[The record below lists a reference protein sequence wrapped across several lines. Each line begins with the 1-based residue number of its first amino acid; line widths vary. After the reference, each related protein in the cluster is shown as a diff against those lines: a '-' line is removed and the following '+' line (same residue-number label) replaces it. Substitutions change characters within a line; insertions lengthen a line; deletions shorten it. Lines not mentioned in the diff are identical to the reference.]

1 MEEKLM
7 GRAFCPATGVHSER
21 KKAPMQDFFVR
32 RSFCV
37 AASTQSSSASRK
49 TTQNRLL
56 NEKAGFRIVEWMDAP
71 AAERPPFAH
80 SRRPR
85 LGLGLLITGIALL
98 WVCGAPLLAERSLR
112 VLEVDPPASPLTGTG
127 AGAIVVLSG
136 GTYTSAPEY
145 GSDTVGP
152 WTLERLR
159 YATRLYRQ
167 TSLPVLVTG
176 GPTLGAH
183 SSEAEQ
189 MRDALEQDFGTPVRW
204 LEPTGM
210 DTLENAS
217 ASEKL
222 LREEGITKIL
232 LVTHAWHMRRARL
245 AFEHAGLQV
254 VPAPMGFTT
263 RTEDNPLAL
272 AVPSARGMLMTRT
285 AWHELLGLTWYRI
298 RFAFS

>member
-1 MEEKLM
+1 
-7 GRAFCPATGVHSER
+7 
-21 KKAPMQDFFVR
+21 
-32 RSFCV
+32 
-37 AASTQSSSASRK
+37 
-49 TTQNRLL
+49 
-56 NEKAGFRIVEWMDAP
+56 
-71 AAERPPFAH
+71 
-80 SRRPR
+80 
-85 LGLGLLITGIALL
+85 LIGGIALL
-98 WVCGAPLLAERSLR
+98 WACGAPLLAERSLR
-112 VLEVDPPASPLTGTG
+112 LLEVDPPSSPLTGTG

-136 GTYTSAPEY
+136 GTYISAPEY
-145 GSDTVGP
+145 GGDTVGP

-159 YATRLYRQ
+159 YAARLYRQ

-189 MRDALEQDFGTPVRW
+189 MRDALEQDFNTPVRW
-204 LEPTGM
+204 LESTGM
-210 DTLENAS
+210 DTFENAT

-263 RTEDNPLAL
+263 RTEDNLL
-272 AVPSARGMLMTRT
+272 TSVVPNARAMLTTRT
-285 AWHELLGLTWYRI
+285 ALHEMIGLLWYRI

>member
-1 MEEKLM
+1 MKKLVFGLLSGWM
-7 GRAFCPATGVHSER
+7 LPPLNGLLLLIAGLVC
-21 KKAPMQDFFVR
+21 R
-32 RSFCV
+32 R
-37 AASTQSSSASRK
+37 
-49 TTQNRLL
+49 
-56 NEKAGFRIVEWMDAP
+56 W
-71 AAERPPFAH
+71 
-80 SRRPR
+80 RPR
-85 LGLGLLITGIALL
+85 LGLGLLIAGIALL
-98 WVCGAPLLAERSLR
+98 WICGAPLFAERCLHI
-112 VLEVDPPASPLTGTG
+112 LEAGAPSSPLTGTG
-127 AGAIVVLSG
+127 AGAIVVLAG
-136 GTYTSAPEY
+136 GTYISAPEY

-159 YATRLYRQ
+159 YAARLYRQ

-204 LEPTGM
+204 LESTGM

-263 RTEDNPLAL
+263 RSDDNPLAL
-272 AVPSARGMLMTRT
+272 GIPSAHGMLMTST
-285 AWHELLGLTWYRI
+285 AWRELLGLAWYRI

>member
-1 MEEKLM
+1 MKKLIFEM
-7 GRAFCPATGVHSER
+7 LSGWLMPPLNGLLLLIAGLLI
-21 KKAPMQDFFVR
+21 R
-32 RSFCV
+32 R
-37 AASTQSSSASRK
+37 
-49 TTQNRLL
+49 
-56 NEKAGFRIVEWMDAP
+56 W
-71 AAERPPFAH
+71 
-80 SRRPR
+80 RPR
-85 LGLGLLITGIALL
+85 LGLGLLIGGVALL
-98 WVCGAPLLAERSLR
+98 WACGTPLLADRSLR
-112 VLEVDPPASPLTGTG
+112 LLEVEPPARPLMGTG

-136 GTYTSAPEY
+136 GTYISAPEY

-159 YATRLYRQ
+159 YAARLYRQ

-204 LEPTGM
+204 LESTGM
-210 DTLENAS
+210 DTLENAT

-222 LREEGITKIL
+222 LREEGITRVL

-263 RTEDNPLAL
+263 RTEHSVLTSV
-272 AVPSARGMLMTRT
+272 VPNARGMLTMRT
-285 AWHELLGLTWYRI
+285 ALHELIGLLWYRI